1 MTKLMTTLT
10 ISAIASILIIGGFA
24 SATPNAF
31 STYGDDHDDDH
42 DDDHNSPPQIPV
54 GLCSDASNLVE
65 NGCFENP
72 IVSNQQGWNLYEG
85 QSLDEVSEFDSISG
99 WDVAWVE
106 ETNPCLEG
114 EPGFDSV
121 GLLELHRNILGG
133 SSEGEQH
140 AELDSDCNGP
150 INNDRSKEDAGVVI
164 SQNIATS
171 SNEEYEVTFAYKAR
185 PEVKLKTND
194 LMVTWNDED
203 ITPDLKFSKKKWKY
217 AITIPVSGIDGLSKL
232 SFIDTGKSD
241 SLGTFLD
248 DVSVLKVEQEPEP
261 PQEGAPTVK
270 ITVQVNN
277 LEGVEAEQFEY
288 TVGTETMVK
297 NGDVISIPI
306 NTPTMFNQTNFID
319 RNDPNNLELPS
330 SIEGDGN
337 CPDVIG
343 TNGDEIGFLTL
354 SANQNIECVI
364 VYGKAIEPG
373 VVFHF
378 DSLRFDTNT
387 IFNDPLDP
395 NDPPIPSYLDKCDS
409 MESVKPCM
417 FEDSN
422 SNEFNLV
429 PNISESQLRVTALI
443 QFNVIAIAA
452 NNAMIDL
459 DGETSCEFVDIGRSP
474 KMNPAF
480 IFTCDELNSEAG
492 QFRVNYA
499 LIETLQAGK
508 SLT

>member
-1 MTKLMTTLT
+1 MADVHIAQQSKMLFIQNNTLCLYNPGTGYVMTKLMTTLT
-10 ISAIASILIIGGFA
+10 IGVIASILMIGGVTA
-24 SATPNAF
+24 STPNAF
-31 STYGDDHDDDH
+31 STYGGSHDDDDDDH
-42 DDDHNSPPQIPV
+42 DDHDFTTQIPV
-54 GLCSDASNLVE
+54 GLCSDTNNLVE

-72 IVSNQQGWNLYEG
+72 TVSTQQGWNLYESS
-85 QSLDEVSEFDSISG
+85 SLDEVSEFGSIPE
-99 WDVAWVE
+99 WEITWVE
-106 ETNPCLEG
+106 EENPCLEG

-140 AELDSDCNGP
+140 VELDSDCNGP
-150 INNDRSKEDAGVVI
+150 INNDRSKEDASVAI
-164 SQNIATS
+164 SQYIETS
-171 SNEEYEVTFAYKAR
+171 SEDEYEITFAYKAR

-217 AITIPVSGIDGLSKL
+217 AMTVPVSGIDGLSKL

-248 DVSVLKVEQEPEP
+248 DVSVLKIEQEPEP

-277 LEGVEAEQFEY
+277 LEGVLANQFDY
-288 TVGTETMVK
+288 AIGTETMVK
-297 NGDVISIPI
+297 DGDIITIPI

-343 TNGDEIGFLTL
+343 TNGDELGFLTL
-354 SANQNIECVI
+354 SENQHIECVI

-378 DSLRFDTNT
+378 DSLRFDSDTVFGQPT
-387 IFNDPLDP
+387 V
-395 NDPPIPSYLDKCDS
+395 PPGPDDFDKCDEN
-409 MESVKPCM
+409 ESNKPCIL
-417 FEDSN
+417 EN
-422 SNEFNLV
+422 PNTEQFNVV
-429 PNISESQLRVTALI
+429 PNITESQLRVTALI
-443 QFNVIAIAA
+443 QF
-452 NNAMIDL
+452 M
-459 DGETSCEFVDIGRSP
+459 
-474 KMNPAF
+474 
-480 IFTCDELNSEAG
+480 
-492 QFRVNYA
+492 
-499 LIETLQAGK
+499 
-508 SLT
+508 